1 MLQTSAK
8 PSEVAADYLT
18 KELNEDGVNL
28 LREAILDDI
37 HKVTYVP
44 NMNDEKFAGNISGE
58 AMKYKLFG
66 LLQLMSVK
74 SRYMIKG
81 LRQRLQLF
89 ENILKIK
96 DSSLDTTG
104 TKIKLK
110 PNLPVNTSD
119 IINQIVTA
127 YNAGILPLKV
137 LLSWLPD
144 IDDVDEVI
152 EQLNLEKEEKIEL
165 QRKVMG
171 VQSEDSL
178 SDLDDLPEE
187 EVDDQSNVQKE

>member
-1 MLQTSAK
+1 MRF
-8 PSEVAADYLT
+8 V
-18 KELNEDGVNL
+18 
-28 LREAILDDI
+28 
-37 HKVTYVP
+37 
-44 NMNDEKFAGNISGE
+44 SGE

-81 LRQRLQLF
+81 LRQRLEIFSTVLRYT
-89 ENILKIK
+89 EPEIDI
-96 DSSLDTTG
+96 SG
-104 TKIKLK
+104 VKIKLK
-110 PNLPVNTSD
+110 PNLPINTSD

-127 YNAGILPLKV
+127 YNAGILPLKI

-165 QRKVMG
+165 QKKVMG
-171 VQSEDSL
+171 VQAEDSH
-178 SDLDDLPEE
+178 SDLDEPPEE
-187 EVDDQSNVQKE
+187 EDDDQSNVHKE